1 MHEFELFVV
10 VGITKLGIVSSCS
23 RYGRRN
29 IILINLAIQAVFG
42 VGAAFAPNF
51 YVYIALRFVVGTT
64 VSGVI
69 MNAFVLG
76 ECAVQ
81 MSWFISI

>member
-1 MHEFELFVV
+1 MLLF
-10 VGITKLGIVSSCS
+10 S
-23 RYGRRN
+23 RYGRRI

-51 YVYIALRFVVGTT
+51 YVYTALRFMVGTS

-76 ECAVQ
+76 QYIAEKSVINIH
-81 MSWFISI
+81 SGLSI